1 MNKPGP
7 SDEKTPSQSTG
18 ERIAK
23 VIARAGLCSRRDAE
37 RWIED
42 GRVKVNGRVVN
53 SPALNVSDKD
63 QIIVDDKPLPDR
75 EKAKLWRYHKPAGL
89 VVSHRD
95 EKGRAS
101 VFENLPPDLPRVV
114 SVGRLDINTEGLLLL
129 TNDGELAR
137 KLELPATGWLRR
149 YRVRVFGAVDEEA
162 LAKLKKG
169 IVIDGIHYGSIE
181 ATLDR
186 QQGNNNWL
194 TIALREG
201 KNREI
206 KVICEH
212 MGLKVNRLIRL
223 SFGPFQLGDLNPGKV
238 EEVSG
243 KVLAEQTAGG
253 QKQQRTRFQKA
264 LGSKS
269 PGSKPSGSKPFGSK
283 PSGSKPSGSKSA
295 DSKTPADKKPTSK
308 RKAKIAHRR
317 RNS

>member
-1 MNKPGP
+1 MNTPKNIPDPKSADDKPQ
-7 SDEKTPSQSTG
+7 DEKGEGIKG

-23 VIARAGLCSRRDAE
+23 VMARAGLCSRRDAE
-37 RWIED
+37 RWIND
-42 GRVKVNGRVVN
+42 GRVKVNGKRVD
-53 SPALNVSDKD
+53 SPALNVTNKD
-63 QIIVDDKPLPDR
+63 LVVVDDKPLPDR
-75 EKAKLWRYHKPAGL
+75 ERSKIWRYHKPGGL

-101 VFENLPPDLPRVV
+101 VFENLPPDMPRVV

-149 YRVRVFGAVDEEA
+149 YRVRVFGMVNETA
-162 LAKLKKG
+162 LAKLKDG

-194 TIALREG
+194 TISLREG

-212 MGLKVNRLIRL
+212 LGLQVNRLIRL

-243 KVLAEQTAGG
+243 KVLAEQTTGN
-253 QKQQRTRFQKA
+253 QKQNRTRFQKNKSQKSA
-264 LGSKS
+264 ESKS
-269 PGSKPSGSKPFGSK
+269 AGSKPKNTDT
-283 PSGSKPSGSKSA
+283 KS
-295 DSKTPADKKPTSK
+295 SPTK
-308 RKAKIAHRR
+308 RKPKVAHRR

>member
-1 MNKPGP
+1 LAGLFAAEQRRANWIFIMSTPEKPI
-7 SDEKTPSQSTG
+7 SG

-23 VIARAGLCSRRDAE
+23 VMARAGLCSRRDAE
-37 RWIED
+37 RWIAE
-42 GRVKVNGRVVN
+42 GRVKVNDRKIS

-63 QIIVDDKPLPDR
+63 KIEVDKKPLPMR
-75 EKAKLWRYHKPAGL
+75 EPTKLWRYHKPVGL

-101 VFENLPPDLPRVV
+101 VFENLPPDMARVV
-114 SVGRLDINTEGLLLL
+114 SIGRLDINTEGLLLL

-149 YRVRVFGAVDEEA
+149 YRVRVFGSVDEVA

-169 IVIDGIHYGSIE
+169 IVIDGVHYGSIE
-181 ATLDR
+181 AILDR
-186 QQGNNNWL
+186 EQGKNNWL
-194 TIALREG
+194 TIGLREG

-212 MGLKVNRLIRL
+212 MGLQVNRLIRI

-243 KVLAEQTAGG
+243 KVLAEQTAGK
-253 QKQQRTRFQKA
+253 QKNQRTNFQKKT
-264 LGSKS
+264 GSSENAK
-269 PGSKPSGSKPFGSK
+269 
-283 PSGSKPSGSKSA
+283 
-295 DSKTPADKKPTSK
+295 SK
-308 RKAKIAHRR
+308 RKPKVAHRR

>member
-1 MNKPGP
+1 MTTSDKPVAGEP
-7 SDEKTPSQSTG
+7 TSPG

-23 VIARAGLCSRRDAE
+23 VMARAGLCSRRDAE
-37 RWIED
+37 RWIAA
-42 GRVKVNGRVVN
+42 GRVKVNDKLIS
-53 SPALNVSDKD
+53 SPALNVSDTDK
-63 QIIVDDKPLPDR
+63 IEVDKKPLPDR
-75 EKAKLWRYHKPAGL
+75 EPTKLWRYHKPVGL

-101 VFENLPPDLPRVV
+101 VFENLPPDMARVV
-114 SVGRLDINTEGLLLL
+114 SIGRLDINTEGLLLL

-149 YRVRVFGAVDEEA
+149 YRVRVFGTVDEAA

-169 IVIDGIHYGSIE
+169 IVIDGTHYGSIE

-186 QQGNNNWL
+186 EQGKNNWL
-194 TIALREG
+194 TIGLREG

-243 KVLAEQTAGG
+243 KVLAEQTAGK
-253 QKQQRTRFQKA
+253 QKQNR
-264 LGSKS
+264 
-269 PGSKPSGSKPFGSK
+269 
-283 PSGSKPSGSKSA
+283 
-295 DSKTPADKKPTSK
+295 SK
-308 RKAKIAHRR
+308 RKPKVAHRR

>member
-1 MNKPGP
+1 MNT
-7 SDEKTPSQSTG
+7 SDNKSGSAPLDGKSSETTG

-23 VIARAGLCSRRDAE
+23 VMARAGLCSRRDAE
-37 RWIED
+37 RWVNA
-42 GRVKVNGRVVN
+42 GRVKVNGKVID
-53 SPALNVSDKD
+53 SPALNVSTSDL
-63 QIIVDDKPLPDR
+63 IIVDDKPLPAR
-75 EKAKLWRYHKPAGL
+75 ERAKLWRYHKPAGL

-101 VFENLPPDLPRVV
+101 VFENLPPDMPRVV

-149 YRVRVFGAVDEEA
+149 YRVRVFGMVDEVA
-162 LAKLKKG
+162 LAKLKDG

-194 TIALREG
+194 TISLREG

-212 MGLKVNRLIRL
+212 LGLKVNRLIRL

-243 KVLAEQTAGG
+243 KVLAEQTTGK
-253 QKQQRTRFQKA
+253 QKQSRTRFQKNT
-264 LGSKS
+264 SQKS
-269 PGSKPSGSKPFGSK
+269 I
-283 PSGSKPSGSKSA
+283 
-295 DSKTPADKKPTSK
+295 DSKTSDTKSSTPSSPSKTK
-308 RKAKIAHRR
+308 RKPKVAHRR

>member
-1 MNKPGP
+1 MTEPDQP
-7 SDEKTPSQSTG
+7 ATG

-23 VIARAGLCSRRDAE
+23 VMARAGLCSRRDAE
-37 RWIED
+37 RWVAA
-42 GRVKVNGRVVN
+42 GRVKVNDRKID
-53 SPALNVSDKD
+53 SPALNVSSTDK
-63 QIIVDDKPLPDR
+63 IEVDNKPLPDR
-75 EKAKLWRYHKPAGL
+75 EPTKLWRYHKPAGL
-89 VVSHRD
+89 VVSHND

-101 VFENLPPDLPRVV
+101 VFENLPPDMERVV
-114 SVGRLDINTEGLLLL
+114 SIGRLDINTEGLLLL

-149 YRVRVFGAVDEEA
+149 YRVRVFGSVDEAA

-169 IVIDGIHYGSIE
+169 IVIDGTHYGSIE

-186 QQGNNNWL
+186 EQGKNNWL
-194 TIALREG
+194 TIGLREG

-243 KVLAEQTAGG
+243 KVLKEQTIGK
-253 QKQQRTRFQKA
+253 QK
-264 LGSKS
+264 
-269 PGSKPSGSKPFGSK
+269 
-283 PSGSKPSGSKSA
+283 
-295 DSKTPADKKPTSK
+295 SK
-308 RKAKIAHRR
+308 RTKIQKGAVTKRKPKIAHRR

>member
-1 MNKPGP
+1 MSTPEKPI
-7 SDEKTPSQSTG
+7 SG

-23 VIARAGLCSRRDAE
+23 VMARAGLCSRRDAE
-37 RWIED
+37 RWIAE
-42 GRVKVNGRVVN
+42 GRVKVNDRKIS

-63 QIIVDDKPLPDR
+63 KIEVDKKPLPMR
-75 EKAKLWRYHKPAGL
+75 EPTKLWRYHKPVGL

-101 VFENLPPDLPRVV
+101 VFENLPPDMARVV
-114 SVGRLDINTEGLLLL
+114 SIGRLDINTEGLLLL

-149 YRVRVFGAVDEEA
+149 YRVRVFGSVDEVA

-169 IVIDGIHYGSIE
+169 IVIDGVHYGSIE
-181 ATLDR
+181 AILDR
-186 QQGNNNWL
+186 EQGKNNWL
-194 TIALREG
+194 TIGLREG

-212 MGLKVNRLIRL
+212 MGLQVNRLIRI

-243 KVLAEQTAGG
+243 KVLAEQTAGK
-253 QKQQRTRFQKA
+253 QKNQRTNFQKKT
-264 LGSKS
+264 GSSENAK
-269 PGSKPSGSKPFGSK
+269 
-283 PSGSKPSGSKSA
+283 
-295 DSKTPADKKPTSK
+295 SK
-308 RKAKIAHRR
+308 RKPKVAHRR

>member
-1 MNKPGP
+1 MNTPKNIPDPQSADGKPQDGKP
-7 SDEKTPSQSTG
+7 QDTKGEGVKG

-23 VIARAGLCSRRDAE
+23 VMARAGLCSRRDAE

-42 GRVKVNGRVVN
+42 GRVKVNGKRVN
-53 SPALNVSDKD
+53 SPALNVTKKD
-63 QIIVDDKPLPDR
+63 LVVVDDKPLPDR
-75 EKAKLWRYHKPAGL
+75 ERSKIWRYHKPVGL

-101 VFENLPPDLPRVV
+101 VFENLPPDMPRVV

-149 YRVRVFGAVDEEA
+149 YRVRVFGMVNETA
-162 LAKLKKG
+162 LAKLKDG

-194 TIALREG
+194 TISLREG

-212 MGLKVNRLIRL
+212 LGLKVNRLIRL

-243 KVLAEQTAGG
+243 KVLAEQTTGN
-253 QKQQRTRFQKA
+253 QKQNRTRFQKN
-264 LGSKS
+264 KS
-269 PGSKPSGSKPFGSK
+269 Q
-283 PSGSKPSGSKSA
+283 KSA
-295 DSKTPADKKPTSK
+295 DSKPKNTDTKSSTPSTPSKTK
-308 RKAKIAHRR
+308 RKPKVAHRR

>member
-1 MNKPGP
+1 MNTSRKKPGP
-7 SDEKTPSQSTG
+7 AAENSDTEAKTG

-23 VIARAGLCSRRDAE
+23 VMARAGLCSRRDAE
-37 RWIED
+37 RWVNA
-42 GRVKVNGRVVN
+42 GRVKVNGKVIS
-53 SPALNVSDKD
+53 SPALNVSDSDK
-63 QIIVDDKPLPDR
+63 IEVDDKPLPER
-75 EKAKLWRYHKPAGL
+75 EQAKLWRYHKPVGL

-101 VFENLPPDLPRVV
+101 VFENLPPDMPRVV
-114 SVGRLDINTEGLLLL
+114 SIGRLDINTEGLLLL

-149 YRVRVFGAVDEEA
+149 YRVRVFGNVDEDA

-169 IVIDGIHYGSIE
+169 IVIDGIHYGSVD
-181 ATLDR
+181 AKLDR

-194 TIALREG
+194 TISLREG

-243 KVLAEQTAGG
+243 KVLAEQTDGK
-253 QKQQRTRFQKA
+253 QKKNRTRFQKA
-264 LGSKS
+264 KSSKNTATN
-269 PGSKPSGSKPFGSK
+269 P
-283 PSGSKPSGSKSA
+283 A
-295 DSKTPADKKPTSK
+295 ETNKTK
-308 RKAKIAHRR
+308 RKPKVAHRR

>member
-1 MNKPGP
+1 MTNPDQP
-7 SDEKTPSQSTG
+7 VTG

-23 VIARAGLCSRRDAE
+23 IMARAGLCSRRDAE
-37 RWIED
+37 RWIAA
-42 GRVKVNGRVVN
+42 GRVKVNDKIIS
-53 SPALNVSDKD
+53 SPALNVSASDK
-63 QIIVDDKPLPDR
+63 IEVDKKLLPDR
-75 EKAKLWRYHKPAGL
+75 QPTKLWRYHKPAGL
-89 VVSHRD
+89 VVSHND

-101 VFENLPPDLPRVV
+101 VFENLPSDMERVV
-114 SVGRLDINTEGLLLL
+114 SIGRLDINTEGLLLL

-149 YRVRVFGAVDEEA
+149 YRVRVFGAVDEAA

-169 IVIDGIHYGSIE
+169 IVIDGTHYGAIE
-181 ATLDR
+181 AILDR
-186 QQGNNNWL
+186 QQGKNNWL
-194 TIALREG
+194 TIGLREG

-243 KVLAEQTAGG
+243 KVLAEQTVG
-253 QKQQRTRFQKA
+253 K
-264 LGSKS
+264 
-269 PGSKPSGSKPFGSK
+269 
-283 PSGSKPSGSKSA
+283 
-295 DSKTPADKKPTSK
+295 KKPNHSK
-308 RKAKIAHRR
+308 RKPKVAHRR